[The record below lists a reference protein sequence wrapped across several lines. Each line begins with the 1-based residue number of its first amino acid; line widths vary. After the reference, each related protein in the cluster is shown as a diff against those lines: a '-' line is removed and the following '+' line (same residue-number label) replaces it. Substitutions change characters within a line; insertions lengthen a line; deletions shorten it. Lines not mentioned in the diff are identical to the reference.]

1 LINEKVS
8 VIIPIY
14 NSEKFLS
21 EAIESVLN
29 QSYTDL
35 EIIVIDDGSTDDSL
49 KILEKYSDKITILSQ
64 TNEGLA
70 SALNLGIKKMNG
82 HWFKWFSPD
91 DILYPE
97 AIEILVN
104 EVTIL
109 PKNTIVY
116 SNWELI
122 DEKNN
127 ELRSFSE
134 SNYNKLGNFEF
145 NVRLLDGQ
153 QINVNTTLIPSNLF
167 REDCI
172 FRTLDDTTAI
182 DYDFFLRAGILH
194 GINFYLIE
202 KTLLKYRVHSQQ
214 LSHKGI
220 AKTLSYLSEVRNQV
234 LSQTDESTRKKY
246 LNSLDEYKKK
256 KSFSAKTKEIG
267 LKFVTSAL
275 PSEISDSLLVFY
287 LNKIR
292 RSR

>member
-1 LINEKVS
+1 MFGVDLSRGMLRHGAEKIEKKKLNGRVRLVES
-8 VIIPIY
+8 DVLELPFR
-14 NSEKFLS
+14 SESFDAVTIAFGLRNLPDYRKGVA
-21 EAIESVLN
+21 EMARVLKP
-29 QSYTDL
+29 
-35 EIIVIDDGSTDDSL
+35 G
-49 KILEKYSDKITILSQ
+49 
-64 TNEGLA
+64 
-70 SALNLGIKKMNG
+70 
-82 HWFKWFSPD
+82 D

-194 GINFYLIE
+194 GINFHLIE
-202 KTLLKYRVHSQQ
+202 KTLLQYRVHSQQ

-256 KSFSAKTKEIG
+256 KSFSAKTKN
-267 LKFVTSAL
+267 FC
-275 PSEISDSLLVFY
+275 P
-287 LNKIR
+287 R
-292 RSR
+292 